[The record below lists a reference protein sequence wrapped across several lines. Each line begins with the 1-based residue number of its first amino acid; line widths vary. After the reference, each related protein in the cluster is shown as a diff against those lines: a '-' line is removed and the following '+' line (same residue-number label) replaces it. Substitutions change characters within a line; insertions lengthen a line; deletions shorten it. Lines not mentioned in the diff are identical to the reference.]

1 VTAPRPVGVPAG
13 LGWWRSQ
20 PGGAEWL
27 GRLPRLVAECCAGWD
42 LALGAPFEP
51 ATISYVAPVTRADGA
66 PAVLKVNFPE
76 PESEHE
82 AAALAHWDGA
92 GAVRLLASDPARR
105 ALLVE
110 RCAPG
115 DRLWGVADEARAD
128 LQAAAV
134 LRGLWS
140 APPPPA
146 GRPFRTL
153 AGEAR
158 RWADELPARWERH
171 RRPFDRALL
180 DRAVGW
186 IGELLATPDDAQSGA
201 PVLLHQDLHGGN
213 VLRAAR
219 GPWLAIDPKPL
230 VGDRAFDLA
239 SLLRDRRPELAA
251 DPHPARRIR
260 RRVDRLSEALDVD
273 RERMRRWAVV
283 HALAWGMGD
292 DEWFAAIVTCAEWLA
307 RA

>member
-1 VTAPRPVGVPAG
+1 VTAPRPVRVPAG
-13 LGWWRSQ
+13 LLWWRSQ
-20 PGGAEWL
+20 PGGADWL
-27 GRLPRLVAECCAGWD
+27 ARLPRLVAECCAQWD
-42 LALGAPFEP
+42 LAPGAPFTP
-51 ATISYVAPVTRADGA
+51 TTISYVASVTRADGT

-92 GAVRLLASDPARR
+92 GAVRLLGSDSGRR

-110 RCAPG
+110 RCLPG
-115 DRLWGVADEARAD
+115 DQLWSVADEAQAD
-128 LQAAAV
+128 VDAAAV
-134 LRGLWS
+134 LQRLWA

-146 GRPFRTL
+146 GHRFRTL

-171 RRPFDRALL
+171 GRPFDRALL

-186 IGELLATPDDAQSGA
+186 IGELLATSDGRGD
-201 PVLLHQDLHGGN
+201 VVLHQDLHGGN

-230 VGDRAFDLA
+230 AGERAFDLA
-239 SLLRDRRPELAA
+239 SLLRDRRPDLAA
-251 DPHPARRIR
+251 DPHPARRVR
-260 RRVDRLSEALDVD
+260 RRVDRLSADLDVD

-283 HALAWGMGD
+283 HALAWGLAD
-292 DEWFAAIVTCAEWLA
+292 DEWFADIVACAEWLA